1 MTKEYKPK
9 HSFKK
14 LTIMNAFSIALL
26 IGVTYLY
33 GWPAFWGLFAGIML
47 KDSIQSWIGL
57 KKSFEDVEKSRVDL
71 QIQRQSAI
79 IQNNSANL
87 ITFID
92 NLELTKDE
100 LIEFNKM
107 GKKFVEEMDAY
118 YSDVNDNIKE
128 KMKGGK

>member
-1 MTKEYKPK
+1 MNKEYNPK

-33 GWPAFWGLFAGIML
+33 GWPALWGLFAGIML

-92 NLELTKDE
+92 TLELTKEE
-100 LIEFNKM
+100 LTKFNEM
-107 GKKFVEEMDAY
+107 EKKFIEKMDAY
-118 YSDVNDNIKE
+118 YADVNNDIKE
-128 KMKGGK
+128 KIKGGE